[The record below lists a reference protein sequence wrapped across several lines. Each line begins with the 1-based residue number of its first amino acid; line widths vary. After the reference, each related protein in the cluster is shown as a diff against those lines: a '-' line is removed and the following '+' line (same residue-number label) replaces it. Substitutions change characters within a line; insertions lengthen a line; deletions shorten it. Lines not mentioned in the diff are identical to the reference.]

1 MTEPVGLG
9 VTTALEELEVELEA
23 VVAGVGLTTG
33 LTDEPELEDELED
46 KLEDELED
54 ELEGFTTTGTG
65 MAEIAE
71 MAVHWPL
78 M

>member
-33 LTDEPELEDELED
+33 LTDEPELED
-46 KLEDELED
+46 
-54 ELEGFTTTGTG
+54 
-65 MAEIAE
+65 
-71 MAVHWPL
+71 
-78 M
+78 

>member
-46 KLEDELED
+46 